1 MPHTRREGRS
11 ALNSKDQGTL
21 YSTTEGRQKFP
32 DILQT
37 SYGDKSVI
45 GFGRYGRAL
54 GAVVPME
61 AVRVLAGFDDCVDED
76 VKRRIQRTARSLL
89 EILPSEAALCGIADE
104 AAEEPELTTLEDL
117 QERRKHRS
125 TKRAV
130 AKR

>member
-1 MPHTRREGRS
+1 M
-11 ALNSKDQGTL
+11 NSKDQGTL